1 MEAGTAE
8 PEGSSEDIAGKKKSK
23 LKVLRTRL
31 FGRMKRKETVGL
43 MKQSQSTSDV
53 TAEEAEEAV
62 GDSTEEFLYSPAML
76 GSRAM
81 SHDSIF
87 FAEEGQAAVEPV
99 RILSQENVQGK
110 IKALQMKLQQ
120 QNLRLGPPPLLI
132 TGKRAEDTGVSSE
145 DDGLPHSP
153 PETSFSLPEVLA
165 RGTPQFPDTLRNHSS
180 LSLAGTGSEEDEQ
193 DCPQP
198 PSHPH
203 SPQAKSTPPTP
214 ASPPGVDFDSP
225 ARFTPCLD
233 TSAARHRMSVKPR
246 NQRASAKGRRLPS
259 DRPRSESLNDLDH
272 PVPERD
278 EEDTEVAKDAVRLRS
293 YSTQVIR
300 SGEGGVR
307 RDPAVGKLRLS
318 GFGVGHT
325 DTDRRDS
332 TLAGPPS
339 DPSKLEGHVTMNP
352 LFRRP
357 IPRGPEAPRV
367 PDLGTGETPPISAE
381 LETKNPSV
389 SQPQGGSDPVREVL
403 NDLARRDSQNNTLAP
418 SATPTTAPAGILP
431 ISENNQ
437 TRARKSNVQGV
448 TQEPVWPPRT
458 QSLPTP
464 PAAALK
470 STVPR
475 MSLKKNTAEQAQQ
488 DCQPPQS
495 PQSVTVPPAGSED
508 QPPPEGTKQQ
518 RPNSGSFRF
527 SIASAWDRPRGGSL
541 HGKEDKRGVKEE
553 VLASKPEEAKPQPLN
568 PASALKSE
576 GGLPAKT
583 SFVSKQEEQAVAV
596 SEEATPQ
603 DQSRNVAVFQERT
616 DPNPK
621 GKESMAPSGPA
632 WESGGGGGVR
642 QAAMEIVGRGVE
654 EKKDS
659 RETQSGGLEE
669 DERSMFGVKLRS
681 TSLST
686 KYRQREVRNPE
697 PKSQALN
704 VEGCVLGQS
713 RDIQSSPLGQ
723 SRDPRRCSLDQS
735 HDPEG
740 GLLGQSCDTQAL
752 TPTKCPDPVQMPN
765 LVAQGSQSLR
775 QEKDLEH
782 ACLKPNLQRKRTFPN
797 FDPPTFPTDPRSTP
811 SSSTKSDP
819 RDRER
824 PGDSKRGGPAP
835 KPAPAPPKEAEPV
848 SEPVMSEPVMSEP
861 VMSEP
866 AWMTVAREKTRSLQ
880 QLFTSRL
887 PRNLTAST
895 PSPAPAPASTPA
907 PKLTP
912 QPASTPAPKLT
923 LQPTPSPAPTP
934 TPKLTSQP
942 TPTPKLTL
950 QPAPSPAPTPTPKFT
965 PQPTPSPAP
974 TPTPKLTLQPTPS
987 PAPTPTP
994 KLTSQPAP
1002 KLTPQPAPQTPAPAP
1017 THQPAPQLPSLA
1029 FIPGRGDRAPQGTA
1043 ERTAVLQGRLDRGA
1057 LPEKK
1062 KQEQT
1067 EDRRQERADR
1077 SFSVGRKT
1085 EPKAAPPDTQSTA
1098 ATAPHRGEAKMEG
1111 RATYKAHTLEAAPSS
1126 APVQSRQREDRQP
1139 SRPEVA
1145 SSAPALSR
1153 GGQPSWMEL
1162 AKRKSLAW
1170 SDKTMD

>member
-1 MEAGTAE
+1 MTDARAKTNSDGGLVCLEALACADGIGSVAEVIMEAGTAE

-165 RGTPQFPDTLRNHSS
+165 RGTPQFPDTHRNHSS

-193 DCPQP
+193 FSRSPCLRLSRVFTRCTAAACTSLQAGSITLLLYRDDCLIASPTRDQAVRDTAVTPSQVAQLGLMVNYGESSLMPSSVP
-198 PSHPH
+198 PR
-203 SPQAKSTPPTP
+203 SPQAESTPPTP

-300 SGEGGVR
+300 
-307 RDPAVGKLRLS
+307 
-318 GFGVGHT
+318 
-325 DTDRRDS
+325 
-332 TLAGPPS
+332 

-389 SQPQGGSDPVREVL
+389 SQPQGGSDSVREVL
-403 NDLARRDSQNNTLAP
+403 NDLVRRDSQNNTLAP

-448 TQEPVWPPRT
+448 TQEPVWPPKT

-464 PAAALK
+464 PVAALK

-495 PQSVTVPPAGSED
+495 PQSVTVPPAGLED

-616 DPNPK
+616 DPNTK

-632 WESGGGGGVR
+632 WESGSGVGVR

-797 FDPPTFPTDPRSTP
+797 FDPPTFPTDPLSTP

-848 SEPVMSEPVMSEP
+848 SEPVMSEP
-861 VMSEP
+861 
-866 AWMTVAREKTRSLQ
+866 
-880 QLFTSRL
+880 
-887 PRNLTAST
+887 
-895 PSPAPAPASTPA
+895 
-907 PKLTP
+907 
-912 QPASTPAPKLT
+912 
-923 LQPTPSPAPTP
+923 
-934 TPKLTSQP
+934 
-942 TPTPKLTL
+942 
-950 QPAPSPAPTPTPKFT
+950 
-965 PQPTPSPAP
+965 
-974 TPTPKLTLQPTPS
+974 
-987 PAPTPTP
+987 
-994 KLTSQPAP
+994 
-1002 KLTPQPAPQTPAPAP
+1002 
-1017 THQPAPQLPSLA
+1017 PAPQLPSLA

-1067 EDRRQERADR
+1067 EDRRQERTDR